1 MKNFFEKLVLGFLY
15 GVTVW
20 SSIKMYAKLISD
32 TQVFSFSAVVNLVV
46 IGFCLSFL
54 AVLSFILLFTK
65 RQDDQSK

>member
-1 MKNFFEKLVLGFLY
+1 MKNLLEKFVLGFLY

-20 SSIKMYAKLISD
+20 SSIRMYAELISD

-65 RQDDQSK
+65 RPNE

>member
-1 MKNFFEKLVLGFLY
+1 MKKLVEKFVLGFLY

-20 SSIKMYAKLISD
+20 SSIRMFAKLISD

-46 IGFCLSFL
+46 IGFCLLFL

-65 RQDDQSK
+65 NPNE